1 MSATNKQLTLYIF
14 FVYGCLMI
22 SVKVWNIINVSLALV
37 GILLFLNFMGVSLPT
52 LGQAQY
58 LLDKEDPLC
67 LVQIGD
73 ETTSWNNLDRCCL
86 EARKLS
92 LCFPETINLE
102 EGRVDWKCSAG
113 VNGYLLN
120 NKAYNYCRQQP
131 FW

>member
-1 MSATNKQLTLYIF
+1 
-14 FVYGCLMI
+14 MI
-22 SVKVWNIINVSLALV
+22 SRKTWNMINVSLALV
-37 GILLFLNFMGVSLPT
+37 SILLFLNFIGIRLPT

-67 LVQIGD
+67 LIEEGD
-73 ETTSWNNLDRCCL
+73 QTTPLANLNRCCL
-86 EARKLS
+86 EARQLS
-92 LCFPETINLE
+92 VCVPDVKQSED
-102 EGRVDWKCSAG
+102 GRVDWKCSAG